1 MNYLNDPLSVV
12 LINNNLIILINQ
24 IKARVLLI
32 KSDVILVWTVI
43 WDLVQLPL
51 CGLGLSFSLR
61 CFFCPSGVFLTW
73 WMCHRTT
80 RVTLKER
87 CEQRPSRPRPGRQAG
102 LRTLRGGPR
111 ASAQRSSRAR
121 GRSRGPRRI
130 WESRDRGLWPPRGA
144 RGSCAPPPRPSAARP
159 TGGCFSQEPGA
170 SRTAGGGRKRR
181 AGPGGP
187 CGGAPGAERVGGGA
201 PQLRR

>member
-32 KSDVILVWTVI
+32 KSDGILVWTVI

-73 WMCHRTT
+73 WMCHRIT

-87 CEQRPSRPRPGRQAG
+87 CEQRPSRPRPGRHAG
-102 LRTLRGGPR
+102 LRTLC
-111 ASAQRSSRAR
+111 RAR
-121 GRSRGPRRI
+121 GRSRGRCRI
-130 WESRDRGLWPPRGA
+130 WESRDRGLWPLRGA
-144 RGSCAPPPRPSAARP
+144 PGSCAPPPRPSAAQP
-159 TGGCFSQEPGA
+159 SGGCFSPEPGA
-170 SRTAGGGRKRR
+170 SRTAGGRAEALSGACGAVSGRTGR
-181 AGPGGP
+181 
-187 CGGAPGAERVGGGA
+187 
-201 PQLRR
+201 